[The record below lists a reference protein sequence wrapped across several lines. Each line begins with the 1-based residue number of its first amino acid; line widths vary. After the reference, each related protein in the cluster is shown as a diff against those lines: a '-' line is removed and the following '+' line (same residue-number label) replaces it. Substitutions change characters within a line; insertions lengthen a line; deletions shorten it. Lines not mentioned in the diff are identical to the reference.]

1 MNKLIVLLSALLAVM
16 LLTTMCG
23 DITAPMNMFSS
34 PTFSMGNTGFNQL
47 STSDIGKTPIL
58 FAPST
63 KDLFSTLDPSR
74 HFMPHLT
81 TQNWTSSMKTSGVNQ
96 MFAML
101 SSAVGK
107 KATSL

>member
-1 MNKLIVLLSALLAVM
+1 MNKINVLLSALLAVT

-23 DITAPMNMFSS
+23 VISAPMNMFSA

-47 STSDIGKTPIL
+47 LPSDVGKTPIL
-58 FAPST
+58 FAPSSH
-63 KDLFSTLDPSR
+63 DLFNSLDTNR
-74 HFMPHLT
+74 HFKPRLQ

-107 KATSL
+107 KKTT